1 MTNQAGEMTFVGFA
15 PRGTPGGAIAAL
27 RRGFEDAS
35 NDPDFVKETMTR
47 NRVPFSYVG
56 VERGEAKLRS
66 LADVSPD
73 VLATLRAAIGKSN

>member
-1 MTNQAGEMTFVGFA
+1 
-15 PRGTPGGAIAAL
+15 
-27 RRGFEDAS
+27 
-35 NDPDFVKETMTR
+35 MTR

-73 VLATLRAAIGKSN
+73 VLATLRTAIGKSN